1 MLYTVKDLMEMFSV
15 SDSTV
20 GYWKSKGIIC
30 PVKRKDN
37 KKGILFSEDAIS
49 RIRAYKRRKA
59 RQRENCLKTEGSL
72 CWQCI
77 KVYGTVCSW
86 AAAKIPVDGWDADEV
101 FLYGGKVL
109 SYRVLQCPQ
118 FEEERFIIGP
128 DGIKRRANEVYGKAL
143 PDSILD
149 FFNTV

>member
-1 MLYTVKDLMEMFSV
+1 MLYTIKDLAEMFSV

-37 KKGILFSEDAIS
+37 KKGILFSKDAIS

-59 RQRENCLKTEGSL
+59 QKRENCLKTEGSL

-77 KVYGTVCSW
+77 KVYGTACSW
-86 AAAKIPVDGWDADEV
+86 AAAKIPVDGWEAEEV
-101 FLYGGKVL
+101 FLYE
-109 SYRVLQCPQ
+109 CPQ
-118 FEEERFIIGP
+118 FEEERFIIGS

-149 FFNTV
+149 FFNKV

>member
-15 SDSTV
+15 SDATV

-30 PVKRKDN
+30 PVKRQGN
-37 KKGILFSEDAIS
+37 RFLFSKDAIS

-59 RQRENCLKTEGSL
+59 RQRENCLKPEGSL

-77 KVYGTVCSW
+77 KTYGTVCSW
-86 AAAKIPVDGWDADEV
+86 AAAKIPVDGWEADKV

-143 PDSILD
+143 PADILD

>member
-30 PVKRKDN
+30 PAERKGKRF
-37 KKGILFSEDAIS
+37 LFSEDAIL
-49 RIRAYKRRKA
+49 RIRAYKRQKA

-77 KVYGTVCSW
+77 KVYGTACSW
-86 AAAKIPVDGWDADEV
+86 AAAKIPVDGWEADKV

-128 DGIKRRANEVYGKAL
+128 DGIKRRQTRFTERLCL
-143 PDSILD
+143 PTFWIFSIR
-149 FFNTV
+149 FNT